1 MINIEENKK
10 YLLRAID
17 LAKQSMDK
25 GGFPAGAV
33 IVKDGEIIGEGISIG
48 NILHDPTSHAEI
60 DAIRNACQ
68 KLGTTDLAGATL
80 YESLQSCVMCLSAAN
95 WAGVSRIV
103 YAALKTTYLIE
114 KGYYEGM
121 TVNDVVNNDN
131 TRQMELFYIP
141 EFEKQSFSTV
151 AMWEQKT
158 GAK

>member
-1 MINIEENKK
+1 MDEHKK
-10 YLLRAID
+10 YLQLSVE
-17 LAKQSMDK
+17 LAKLSMER

-103 YAALKTTYLIE
+103 YAALKTTDLIE

-131 TRQMELFYIP
+131 SRKMELLYIP
-141 EFEKQSFSTV
+141 EFEEQALSTV
-151 AMWEQKT
+151 AIWEQKI
-158 GAK
+158 GIK